1 MDRMAEQATGSAA
14 DLLTGEPG
22 TGLRER
28 KKLATR
34 EALSNAALRLAIE
47 RGLEN
52 FTIEDVTTQA
62 GVSLRTFR
70 NYFASKQE
78 ALAALGADR
87 ARRIGA
93 SLLDRPAGEPLWQ
106 ALTSAVLQHYE
117 GTEQAF
123 DAATMAALRR
133 VLDSQAMR
141 GEYLKVNFMMQN
153 ALAAAIAQRTGTD
166 PTADMYPQILAGAVT
181 AASQVAI
188 RRWYAADPP
197 VPLRP
202 ILERALQQ
210 LASACSQPA
219 LPWATSGGR
228 ERERG

>member
-1 MDRMAEQATGSAA
+1 MGCMA
-14 DLLTGEPG
+14 
-22 TGLRER
+22 GLRER

-34 EALSNAALRLAIE
+34 QALSNAALRLAIE

-52 FTIEDVTTQA
+52 FTIEDITTEA

-93 SLLDRPAGEPLWQ
+93 SLLARPAGEPLWP
-106 ALTSAVLQHYE
+106 ALTTAVLQHYE

-123 DAATMAALRR
+123 DPKTMAALRR

-153 ALAAAIAQRTGTD
+153 ALAVAIAQRTGTD
-166 PTADMYPQILAGAVT
+166 PQDDMYPQILAGAVT

-202 ILERALQQ
+202 ILEHALQQ
-210 LASACSQPA
+210 LATACSQPA
-219 LPWATSGGR
+219 LPLATSGGPASAR
-228 ERERG
+228 A